1 MEEMNDNIES
11 LTNTMLF
18 PRNSFTYEHHLGVD
32 IPSPLKN
39 WKMPQMGDKNNLVF
53 HLFTV
58 FKV

>member
-1 MEEMNDNIES
+1 MNDNIES

-39 WKMPQMGDKNNLVF
+39 WKMPQMGDKNNFVF